1 VSSLSVPPRAD
12 TPRAPRVL
20 GELLGSAAAMRVLRV
35 VGVAVAIGL
44 CAQVV
49 VPLPGTPVPFTL
61 QTFAV
66 LAGAAALGPFEG
78 AAAVGLYLAA
88 GAAGVPWFAGAGAGF
103 GGPSAGY
110 LLGML
115 LAAPVVGLLAA
126 RGADRHVAAT
136 VGLMALGSTLV
147 YLVGASWLAASIH
160 VDAATA
166 IRLGVVPFLAG
177 DAVKAAGAALLLPGA
192 WRLLRRR

>member
-1 VSSLSVPPRAD
+1 MSSLPVPI
-12 TPRAPRVL
+12 RAPRVL
-20 GELLGSAAAMRVLRV
+20 GDHLGATAAARLARVLGLV
-35 VGVAVAIGL
+35 VVIALA
-44 CAQVV
+44 AQVV

-78 AAAVGLYLAA
+78 AAAVGLYVAL
-88 GAAGVPWFAGAGAGF
+88 GAVGVPWFAGASAGLT
-103 GGPSAGY
+103 GPSAGY

-126 RGADRHVAAT
+126 RGADRHVLAT
-136 VGLMALGSTLV
+136 VGLMAAGSALV
-147 YLVGASWLAASIH
+147 YLVGATWLAASIH
-160 VDAATA
+160 VGAATA

-177 DAVKAAGAALLLPGA
+177 DAVKAAAAALLLPGT
-192 WRLLRRR
+192 WRLLRR